1 MRGVA
6 GRLPIESRAMA
17 SKIYTSDL
25 KVGMFVAD
33 LDRPWVDTPFLL
45 QGFLIENQEQI
56 LALKTHC
63 EYVIV
68 DRARSTGAEFE
79 APAAVTPDSARR
91 AAGTP
96 AHKATASASAASGD
110 EVTHLS
116 RTEEAAAKPRR
127 ASAAADSESGST
139 RRTARFPAS
148 VPYRAYRRAGAP
160 KEEGG
165 GFFGRFFGRLRGG
178 RGDGDDAPA
187 QKMEPPRESPQ
198 EFAARAELLPPGI
211 QVQTY
216 VDQVSVEEEVPRA
229 QEAVER
235 GAGLLDKL
243 VNDIRLG
250 QSFEIERVEE
260 IVGDMVESVVRNPD
274 AAMWIARLREED
286 IATYGH
292 GLQVSVYLTAF
303 GRHLGFP
310 KPQLAQLA
318 QIGLLLDIG
327 KIKLPRYLLEKQ
339 GRYTA
344 EEYEEAKRH
353 VQHSVDIL
361 HQTANIDPEVLEGV
375 EQHHERMNGSGY
387 PKGYVG
393 DEIGIYGRMAGIV
406 DTFAALTNHRPYA
419 AAASSYEALRSISGW
434 AGDFFHEPLVQQFV
448 SSIGVFPVGSLIEL
462 STGEVAI
469 VVAHNKVR
477 RLKPRVLVV
486 TGPDKTRSP
495 HPAMLDLL
503 YENKS
508 GGDEPVFIKR
518 GLPAGAYDLDLKD
531 FYLS

>member
-1 MRGVA
+1 
-6 GRLPIESRAMA
+6 MA
-17 SKIYTSDL
+17 SKIFTTDL

-45 QGFLIENQEQI
+45 QGFLIENDEQI
-56 LALKTHC
+56 LALRTHC

-68 DRARSTGAEFE
+68 DRARSTGDQFE
-79 APAAVTPDSARR
+79 APPAASPGTGRKPGAPMTGSGAAAGSGSAGGDPDAVTEVKAATPVAKDRPAR
-91 AAGTP
+91 
-96 AHKATASASAASGD
+96 AH
-110 EVTHLS
+110 
-116 RTEEAAAKPRR
+116 
-127 ASAAADSESGST
+127 ADGSPM
-139 RRTARFPAS
+139 RTARFPAS
-148 VPYRAYRRAGAP
+148 VPYRSRRAEAPGTGADDR
-160 KEEGG
+160 
-165 GFFGRFFGRLRGG
+165 GFLGRLFGRLKGDK
-178 RGDGDDAPA
+178 RGDDDRASVPP
-187 QKMEPPRESPQ
+187 MEPPRETPQ
-198 EFAARAELLPPGI
+198 EFAARAELLPPGVE
-211 QVQTY
+211 VQTY
-216 VDQVSVEEEVPRA
+216 VDQVSVEDEVPRA
-229 QEAVER
+229 QAAVEH
-235 GAGLLDKL
+235 ASSLLDKL
-243 VNDIRLG
+243 VSDIRLG

-274 AAMWIARLREED
+274 AAMWIARLRQED

-310 KPQLAQLA
+310 KAQLAQLA

-327 KIKLPRYLLEKQ
+327 KIKLPRYLMEKQ

-353 VQHSVDIL
+353 VEHGIEIL
-361 HQTANIDPEVLEGV
+361 HNTRNIDPEVMEGI

-387 PKGYVG
+387 PRGFVG
-393 DEIGIYGRMAGIV
+393 DEIGIYGRMSGIV

-419 AAASSYEALRSISGW
+419 AASSSYEALRSISGW

-503 YENKS
+503 YENKA
-508 GGDEPVFIKR
+508 GGDEPVYIKR
-518 GLPAGAYDLDLKD
+518 GLPAGAYDLDLRD

>member
-1 MRGVA
+1 
-6 GRLPIESRAMA
+6 MA
-17 SKIYTSDL
+17 SKIFTSDL

-45 QGFLIENQEQI
+45 QGFLIENDEQI
-56 LALKTHC
+56 LALRTHC
-63 EYVIV
+63 EYVMV
-68 DRARSTGAEFE
+68 DRARSIGSEFE
-79 APAAVTPDSARR
+79 AVSGLSPATNTMPSMRS
-91 AAGTP
+91 
-96 AHKATASASAASGD
+96 KALRTSPGAQIDPD
-110 EVTHLS
+110 EVTQLS
-116 RTEEAAAKPRR
+116 SPTERALAARPAKRDGKVV
-127 ASAAADSESGST
+127 ALKE
-139 RRTARFPAS
+139 TARSNTSSAPATS
-148 VPYRAYRRAGAP
+148 ADDAYAATPTTAQTGLI
-160 KEEGG
+160 
-165 GFFGRFFGRLRGG
+165 GRLL
-178 RGDGDDAPA
+178 DAWTNWWRRPTA
-187 QKMEPPRESPQ
+187 LQSAPLSETPRETPQ
-198 EFAARAELLPPGI
+198 EFAARAELMPAGI
-211 QVQTY
+211 EVRTY
-216 VDQVSVEEEVPRA
+216 VDVVSVEEEVPRA
-229 QEAVER
+229 QAAV
-235 GAGLLDKL
+235 AKASDLLEKL
-243 VNDIRLG
+243 VKDIRLG

-260 IVGDMVESVVRNPD
+260 IVEGMVESIVRNPD

-286 IATYGH
+286 ISTYGH
-292 GLQVSVYLTAF
+292 GLQVCVYLASF
-303 GRHLGFP
+303 GRHIGFP
-310 KPQLAQLA
+310 KAQLSQLA

-339 GRYTA
+339 GRLTA

-353 VQHSVDIL
+353 VAHGIAIL
-361 HQTANIDPEVLEGV
+361 TQTPNIDPEVLEGI

-387 PKGYVG
+387 PNGHVG

-419 AAASSYEALRSISGW
+419 AAASSYEALRSLTGW

-469 VVAHNKVR
+469 VVAHNRVR

-503 YENKS
+503 YDTTS

-531 FYLS
+531 FYLA

>member
-1 MRGVA
+1 
-6 GRLPIESRAMA
+6 MA
-17 SKIYTSDL
+17 SKIYTKDL

-45 QGFLIENQEQI
+45 QGFLVENDEQI

-79 APAAVTPDSARR
+79 ATAPVGPDPVR
-91 AAGTP
+91 
-96 AHKATASASAASGD
+96 HASGVPAQKQAGGSGTGSD
-110 EVTHLS
+110 DVTHLS
-116 RTEEAAAKPRR
+116 RTEEAAPTKARR
-127 ASAAADSESGST
+127 ASVAAGADSNAG
-139 RRTARFPAS
+139 RRSARFPAS
-148 VPYRAYRRAGAP
+148 VPYHAYRRPGAA
-160 KEEGG
+160 KEESGG
-165 GFFGRFFGRLRGG
+165 LLGRLFGRLRGG
-178 RGDGDDAPA
+178 GKPDEHAARPA
-187 QKMEPPRESPQ
+187 RMESPRETPQ

-250 QSFEIERVEE
+250 QSFEIDRVEE

-310 KPQLAQLA
+310 KTQLGQLA

-327 KIKLPRYLLEKQ
+327 KIKLPRFLLEKQ

-361 HQTANIDPEVLEGV
+361 HQTANIDPEVIEGV

-419 AAASSYEALRSISGW
+419 AASSSYEALRSISGW

-503 YENKS
+503 YENKA

>member
-1 MRGVA
+1 
-6 GRLPIESRAMA
+6 MA
-17 SKIYTSDL
+17 SKIYTTDL

-45 QGFLIENQEQI
+45 QGFLIENEEQI
-56 LALKTHC
+56 HALRTHC

-79 APAAVTPDSARR
+79 VVQGAGAASPAPPRR
-91 AAGTP
+91 PMATP
-96 AHKATASASAASGD
+96 ARPGHTLDPNEATPLSAPIEPAERKKAPDVERKEAPGAARNLNRAYEVPPEARAASGGPGLLGRLFGGMKRWGKKAD
-110 EVTHLS
+110 
-116 RTEEAAAKPRR
+116 
-127 ASAAADSESGST
+127 AAD
-139 RRTARFPAS
+139 ARQA
-148 VPYRAYRRAGAP
+148 
-160 KEEGG
+160 
-165 GFFGRFFGRLRGG
+165 
-178 RGDGDDAPA
+178 
-187 QKMEPPRESPQ
+187 MEAPRETPQ

-211 QVQTY
+211 EVQTY
-216 VDQVSVEEEVPRA
+216 VDQVTVEDETPRA
-229 QEAVER
+229 RAAV
-235 GAGLLDKL
+235 AKASDLLENL
-243 VNDIRLG
+243 VRDIRLG
-250 QSFEIERVEE
+250 QSFEVERVEE
-260 IVGDMVESVVRNPD
+260 IVEGMVESIVRNPD
-274 AAMWIARLREED
+274 AAMWVARLREED
-286 IATYGH
+286 ISTYGH
-292 GLQVSVYLTAF
+292 GLQVCVYLTAF

-310 KPQLAQLA
+310 KAQLEQLA

-327 KIKLPRYLLEKQ
+327 KIKLPKYLLEKQ
-339 GRYTA
+339 GRLTT
-344 EEYEEAKRH
+344 EEYEDAKRH
-353 VQHSVDIL
+353 VNHGIEIL
-361 HQTANIDPEVLEGV
+361 SATPNVDPEVLEGI

-387 PKGYVG
+387 PHGFEG
-393 DEIGIYGRMAGIV
+393 NEIGIYGRMAGIV

-503 YENKS
+503 YDGKA

>member
-1 MRGVA
+1 
-6 GRLPIESRAMA
+6 MA
-17 SKIYTSDL
+17 SKIYTTDL

-45 QGFLIENQEQI
+45 QGFLIENDEQI
-56 LALKTHC
+56 LALRTHC

-68 DRARSTGAEFE
+68 DRARSTGDQFE
-79 APAAVTPDSARR
+79 APAAGGPAPLRKPGAPVTRGTPSSQSGAASDPDAVTHIKPPQAVESARR
-91 AAGTP
+91 AAAPSVRVDG
-96 AHKATASASAASGD
+96 
-110 EVTHLS
+110 
-116 RTEEAAAKPRR
+116 KPV
-127 ASAAADSESGST
+127 
-139 RRTARFPAS
+139 RTARFPTS
-148 VPYRAYRRAGAP
+148 VPYRARKTG
-160 KEEGG
+160 EVEGDEPG
-165 GFFGRFFGRLRGG
+165 LFGRLFG
-178 RGDGDDAPA
+178 RLKGRRKDEDERAPA
-187 QKMEPPRESPQ
+187 LPEPPRETPQ
-198 EFAARAELLPPGI
+198 EFAARAELLPPGVE
-211 QVQTY
+211 VQTY
-216 VDQVSVEEEVPRA
+216 VDQVTVEDEVPRA
-229 QEAVER
+229 QAAVEH
-235 GAGLLDKL
+235 ASGLLDKL
-243 VNDIRLG
+243 VHDIRLG

-260 IVGDMVESVVRNPD
+260 IVSDMVESVVRNPD

-310 KPQLAQLA
+310 KTQLAQLA

-353 VQHSVDIL
+353 VDHGIDIL
-361 HQTANIDPEVLEGV
+361 THTKNI
-375 EQHHERMNGSGY
+375 
-387 PKGYVG
+387 
-393 DEIGIYGRMAGIV
+393 

-503 YENKS
+503 YENKT
-508 GGDEPVFIKR
+508 GGEEPVYIKR
-518 GLPAGAYDLDLKD
+518 GLAAGAYDLDLKD

>member
-1 MRGVA
+1 
-6 GRLPIESRAMA
+6 MA
-17 SKIYTSDL
+17 NKIYTTDL

-45 QGFLIENQEQI
+45 QGFLVENDEQI
-56 LALKTHC
+56 LALRTHC
-63 EYVIV
+63 EYVII
-68 DRARSTGAEFE
+68 DRARSTGDQFE
-79 APAAVTPDSARR
+79 APAVASVAVTR
-91 AAGTP
+91 TP
-96 AHKATASASAASGD
+96 MSPAT
-110 EVTHLS
+110 
-116 RTEEAAAKPRR
+116 
-127 ASAAADSESGST
+127 SAAAASTAGAKPDDVTEVKPATPVAKDKPGSHADSMAG
-139 RRTARFPAS
+139 RTARFPKS
-148 VPYRAYRRAGAP
+148 VPYRSRRTEAPGNGADEP
-160 KEEGG
+160 GL
-165 GFFGRFFGRLRGG
+165 FGRLFG
-178 RGDGDDAPA
+178 RLKAGKRKDEHEASTPPLEA
-187 QKMEPPRESPQ
+187 PRETPQ

-211 QVQTY
+211 AVQTY
-216 VDQVSVEEEVPRA
+216 VDQVSVEDEVPRA
-229 QEAVER
+229 QAAVER
-235 GAGLLDKL
+235 GSGLLDKL
-243 VNDIRLG
+243 VHDIRLG

-260 IVGDMVESVVRNPD
+260 IVGDMVDSVVRNPD

-310 KPQLAQLA
+310 KAQLSQLA

-353 VQHSVDIL
+353 VEHGIEIL
-361 HQTANIDPEVLEGV
+361 SHTRNIDPEVMEGI

-419 AAASSYEALRSISGW
+419 AASSSYEALRSISGW

-503 YENKS
+503 YENKA
-508 GGDEPVFIKR
+508 GGDEPVYIKR
-518 GLPAGAYDLDLKD
+518 GLPAGAYDLDLRD

>member
-1 MRGVA
+1 
-6 GRLPIESRAMA
+6 MA
-17 SKIYTSDL
+17 SKIFTSDL

-45 QGFLIENQEQI
+45 QGFLIENDEQI
-56 LALKTHC
+56 LALRTHC
-63 EYVIV
+63 EFVMV

-79 APAAVTPDSARR
+79 SVSGISPATNTLPMRGKPRMLPGASGQIDPEEVTQLSSPGDRAAAPRPVKRATRFAERRESVARATGNAAAANADTAYEVTPTVAQPGFMTR
-91 AAGTP
+91 ALAGFKGLFGKP
-96 AHKATASASAASGD
+96 G
-110 EVTHLS
+110 
-116 RTEEAAAKPRR
+116 EAAA
-127 ASAAADSESGST
+127 
-139 RRTARFPAS
+139 
-148 VPYRAYRRAGAP
+148 
-160 KEEGG
+160 
-165 GFFGRFFGRLRGG
+165 
-178 RGDGDDAPA
+178 A
-187 QKMEPPRESPQ
+187 QLPEQPRETAQ

-211 QVQTY
+211 EVQTY
-216 VDQVSVEEEVPRA
+216 ADQASVEEEVPRA
-229 QEAVER
+229 EAAVKL
-235 GAGLLDKL
+235 ASDLLEKL
-243 VNDIRLG
+243 VKDIRLG
-250 QSFEIERVEE
+250 QSFEIDRVEE
-260 IVGDMVESVVRNPD
+260 IVEGMVESIVRNPD
-274 AAMWIARLREED
+274 AAMWIARLREQD
-286 IATYGH
+286 ISTYGH
-292 GLQVSVYLTAF
+292 GLQVSVYLASF
-303 GRHLGFP
+303 GRHIGFP
-310 KPQLAQLA
+310 KQQLSQLA

-339 GRYTA
+339 GRLTA

-353 VQHSVDIL
+353 VDHGIAIL
-361 HQTANIDPEVLEGV
+361 SETPNIDPEVLEGI

-387 PKGYVG
+387 PHGYVG
-393 DEIGIYGRMAGIV
+393 EEIGIYGRMAGIV

-419 AAASSYEALRSISGW
+419 AAASSYEALRSLSGW

-469 VVAHNKVR
+469 VVAHNRVR

-503 YENKS
+503 YDTKS

-531 FYLS
+531 FYLG

>member
-1 MRGVA
+1 
-6 GRLPIESRAMA
+6 MA
-17 SKIYTSDL
+17 SKIFTGDL
-25 KVGMFVAD
+25 KIGMFVAD

-45 QGFLIENQEQI
+45 QGFLVENEEQI

-63 EYVIV
+63 EWVMV

-79 APAAVTPDSARR
+79 AVAGISPATNTMPGIRRQQIVVVKPGTTVDPNAATPPSPPEAQESPSAKKRSPADPNR
-91 AAGTP
+91 VEVVVP
-96 AHKATASASAASGD
+96 AH
-110 EVTHLS
+110 
-116 RTEEAAAKPRR
+116 AKPRGDPIPMEDR
-127 ASAAADSESGST
+127 TYPGDGVGGRSGLFSRMISGFKGWGRKGGGAS
-139 RRTARFPAS
+139 PAS
-148 VPYRAYRRAGAP
+148 GPARPIEIP
-160 KEEGG
+160 KET
-165 GFFGRFFGRLRGG
+165 
-178 RGDGDDAPA
+178 
-187 QKMEPPRESPQ
+187 PQ

-211 QVQTY
+211 EVQTY
-216 VDQVSVEEEVPRA
+216 VDRVTVEEEVPRA
-229 QEAVER
+229 QAAVNS
-235 GAGLLDKL
+235 ASDLLDKL
-243 VNDIRLG
+243 ARDIRIG

-260 IVGDMVESVVRNPD
+260 IVEEMVESVVRNPD
-274 AAMWIARLREED
+274 AAMWVARLREED
-286 IATYGH
+286 ISTYGH

-310 KPQLAQLA
+310 KPQLEQLA

-339 GRYTA
+339 GRLTA

-353 VQHSVDIL
+353 VQHGIDIL
-361 HQTANIDPEVLEGV
+361 SATANIDAEIIRGIE
-375 EQHHERMNGSGY
+375 EHHERMNGSGY
-387 PKGYVG
+387 PNGRVG
-393 DEIGIYGRMAGIV
+393 EEIGIYGRMAGIV

-503 YENKS
+503 YDHKA
-508 GGDEPVFIKR
+508 GGEDPVYIKR

-531 FYLS
+531 FYLA

>member
-1 MRGVA
+1 
-6 GRLPIESRAMA
+6 MA
-17 SKIYTSDL
+17 SKIFTSDL

-45 QGFLIENQEQI
+45 QGFLIENDEQV
-56 LALKTHC
+56 LALRTHC
-63 EYVIV
+63 EYVMV

-79 APAAVTPDSARR
+79 AVSGISPATNTMPSMRAKPRMAGATSGIDPDEATPLSTPEDRAPRPKPARRTAKAGEMKDSGARAPSGAGVPATDADTAYAVTPTQKRPSLIARALAGLKALTR
-91 AAGTP
+91 KPGTALAAP
-96 AHKATASASAASGD
+96 
-110 EVTHLS
+110 LP
-116 RTEEAAAKPRR
+116 EA
-127 ASAAADSESGST
+127 
-139 RRTARFPAS
+139 
-148 VPYRAYRRAGAP
+148 
-160 KEEGG
+160 
-165 GFFGRFFGRLRGG
+165 
-178 RGDGDDAPA
+178 
-187 QKMEPPRESPQ
+187 PRETPQ
-198 EFAARAELLPPGI
+198 EFAARAELLPHGI
-211 QVQTY
+211 AVQTY
-216 VDQVSVEEEVPRA
+216 VDQASVEEEVPRA
-229 QEAVER
+229 ESAVKEAST
-235 GAGLLDKL
+235 LLEKL
-243 VNDIRLG
+243 VQDIRLG

-260 IVGDMVESVVRNPD
+260 IVAGMVESIVRNPD

-286 IATYGH
+286 ISTYGH
-292 GLQVSVYLTAF
+292 GLQVSVYLASF
-303 GRHLGFP
+303 GRHIGFP
-310 KPQLAQLA
+310 KEQLSQLA

-339 GRYTA
+339 GRLTA

-353 VQHSVDIL
+353 VDHGIAIL
-361 HQTANIDPEVLEGV
+361 SETPNIDPEVLKGI

-387 PKGYVG
+387 PHGYVG
-393 DEIGIYGRMAGIV
+393 EEIGVYGRMAGIV

-419 AAASSYEALRSISGW
+419 AASSSYEALRSLTGW

-469 VVAHNKVR
+469 VVAHNRVR

-503 YENKS
+503 YDTKS

-531 FYLS
+531 FYLG

>member
-1 MRGVA
+1 
-6 GRLPIESRAMA
+6 MA
-17 SKIYTSDL
+17 SKIYTTDL

-45 QGFLIENQEQI
+45 QGFLIENDEQI
-56 LALKTHC
+56 LALRTHC

-68 DRARSTGAEFE
+68 DRARSTGDQFE
-79 APAAVTPDSARR
+79 AAPAS
-91 AAGTP
+91 
-96 AHKATASASAASGD
+96 ATAVSRAPAGAPPAASG
-110 EVTHLS
+110 
-116 RTEEAAAKPRR
+116 AAQERN
-127 ASAAADSESGST
+127 AADPDAVTEVRPATAVAKEMPRAHADGT
-139 RRTARFPAS
+139 PMRTARFPAS
-148 VPYRAYRRAGAP
+148 VPYRSRRAAAPGNGAQD
-160 KEEGG
+160 ER
-165 GFFGRFFGRLRGG
+165 GFIGRLFGRLKGG
-178 RGDGDDAPA
+178 KRGDDRDMP
-187 QKMEPPRESPQ
+187 QERLEPPRETPQ

-216 VDQVSVEEEVPRA
+216 VDQVSVEDEVPRA
-229 QEAVER
+229 QAAVER
-235 GAGLLDKL
+235 GANLLEKL
-243 VNDIRLG
+243 VNDVRLG

-353 VQHSVDIL
+353 VEHGIEIL
-361 HQTANIDPEVLEGV
+361 RNTRNIDPEVMEGV

-387 PKGYVG
+387 PRGFEG
-393 DEIGIYGRMAGIV
+393 NEIGIYGRMAGIV

-419 AAASSYEALRSISGW
+419 AASSSYEALRSISGW

-503 YENKS
+503 YENKA
-508 GGDEPVFIKR
+508 GGDDPVYIKR
-518 GLPAGAYDLDLKD
+518 GLPAGAYDLDLRD

>member
-1 MRGVA
+1 
-6 GRLPIESRAMA
+6 
-17 SKIYTSDL
+17 
-25 KVGMFVAD
+25 
-33 LDRPWVDTPFLL
+33 
-45 QGFLIENQEQI
+45 
-56 LALKTHC
+56 
-63 EYVIV
+63 
-68 DRARSTGAEFE
+68 
-79 APAAVTPDSARR
+79 
-91 AAGTP
+91 
-96 AHKATASASAASGD
+96 
-110 EVTHLS
+110 
-116 RTEEAAAKPRR
+116 
-127 ASAAADSESGST
+127 
-139 RRTARFPAS
+139 
-148 VPYRAYRRAGAP
+148 
-160 KEEGG
+160 
-165 GFFGRFFGRLRGG
+165 
-178 RGDGDDAPA
+178 
-187 QKMEPPRESPQ
+187 
-198 EFAARAELLPPGI
+198 
-211 QVQTY
+211 
-216 VDQVSVEEEVPRA
+216 
-229 QEAVER
+229 
-235 GAGLLDKL
+235 
-243 VNDIRLG
+243 
-250 QSFEIERVEE
+250 
-260 IVGDMVESVVRNPD
+260 
-274 AAMWIARLREED
+274 MWIARLRQED

-292 GLQVSVYLTAF
+292 GLQVSVYITSF

-310 KPQLAQLA
+310 KAQLSQLA

-339 GRYTA
+339 GRYTT

-353 VQHSVDIL
+353 VQHGIEIL
-361 HQTANIDPEVLEGV
+361 SQTENIDPEVIEGI

-503 YENKS
+503 YENKA
-508 GGDEPVFIKR
+508 GGDEPVYIKR
-518 GLPAGAYDLDLKD
+518 GLAAGAYDLDLKD

>member
-1 MRGVA
+1 
-6 GRLPIESRAMA
+6 MA
-17 SKIYTSDL
+17 SKIFTSDL

-45 QGFLIENQEQI
+45 QGFLIENDEQI

-63 EYVIV
+63 DFVMV

-79 APAAVTPDSARR
+79 AVSGISPATNTLPAMRSKPRPGADGIDPEEATTLSSPEDRAPAAKRAKRTGKISEARQPPPR
-91 AAGTP
+91 AP
-96 AHKATASASAASGD
+96 ATAPRADAETGYEVAPTPERPGFMARALAGLKGLMRKPGD
-110 EVTHLS
+110 SV
-116 RTEEAAAKPRR
+116 AAAPPE
-127 ASAAADSESGST
+127 A
-139 RRTARFPAS
+139 
-148 VPYRAYRRAGAP
+148 
-160 KEEGG
+160 
-165 GFFGRFFGRLRGG
+165 
-178 RGDGDDAPA
+178 
-187 QKMEPPRESPQ
+187 PRETPQ
-198 EFAARAELLPPGI
+198 EFAARAELLPAGLE
-211 QVQTY
+211 VQTY
-216 VDQVSVEEEVPRA
+216 VDQASVEEEVPRA
-229 QEAVER
+229 QAAVTQ
-235 GAGLLDKL
+235 ASTLLEKL

-250 QSFEIERVEE
+250 QSFEIERIEE
-260 IVGDMVESVVRNPD
+260 IVEGMVESIVRNPD

-286 IATYGH
+286 ISTYGH
-292 GLQVSVYLTAF
+292 GLQVSVYLASF
-303 GRHLGFP
+303 GRHIGFP
-310 KPQLAQLA
+310 KEQLSQLA

-339 GRYTA
+339 GRLTA

-353 VQHSVDIL
+353 VAHGIAIL
-361 HQTANIDPEVLEGV
+361 TETPNIDPEVLEGI

-387 PKGYVG
+387 PNGYVG
-393 DEIGIYGRMAGIV
+393 EEIGIYGRMAGIV

-419 AAASSYEALRSISGW
+419 AASSSYEALRSLSGW

-469 VVAHNKVR
+469 VVAHNRVR

-503 YENKS
+503 YDTKS

-518 GLPAGAYDLDLKD
+518 GLPAGAHDLDLKD
-531 FYLS
+531 FYLG

>member
-1 MRGVA
+1 
-6 GRLPIESRAMA
+6 MA
-17 SKIYTSDL
+17 SKIFTTDL

-45 QGFLIENQEQI
+45 QGFLIENDEQI
-56 LALKTHC
+56 HALRTHC
-63 EYVIV
+63 EWVMV

-79 APAAVTPDSARR
+79 APAGVNVAPPLRTATPTPPRPGQTIDPDAATTLSSPVEPPAKGAAPSR
-91 AAGTP
+91 A
-96 AHKATASASAASGD
+96 K
-110 EVTHLS
+110 VVNLK
-116 RTEEAAAKPRR
+116 EAAASR
-127 ASAAADSESGST
+127 AAAAPSPAKDPN
-139 RRTARFPAS
+139 RTYDVHPSAQTPDE
-148 VPYRAYRRAGAP
+148 P
-160 KEEGG
+160 
-165 GFFGRFFGRLRGG
+165 GFLGRLFSGLKGWRRKGSG
-178 RGDGDDAPA
+178 AGDRAAP
-187 QKMEPPRESPQ
+187 QPIETPRETPQ

-211 QVQTY
+211 AVQTY
-216 VDQVSVEEEVPRA
+216 VDQVSVEEEVPIA
-229 QEAVER
+229 QAAVKH
-235 GAGLLDKL
+235 ASTLLENL
-243 VNDIRLG
+243 VKDIRLG

-260 IVGDMVESVVRNPD
+260 IVADMVESIVRNPD
-274 AAMWIARLREED
+274 AAMWVARLREED
-286 IATYGH
+286 ISTYGH
-292 GLQVSVYLTAF
+292 GLQVSVYLTSF

-310 KPQLAQLA
+310 KAQLEQLA

-327 KIKLPRYLLEKQ
+327 KIRLPRYLLEKQ
-339 GRYTA
+339 GRLTA

-353 VQHSVDIL
+353 VTHGIEIL
-361 HQTANIDPEVLEGV
+361 SQTPNVDPEVLEGI

-387 PKGYVG
+387 PKGFEG
-393 DEIGIYGRMAGIV
+393 NEIGVYGRMAGIV

-503 YENKS
+503 YDTKS
-508 GGDEPVFIKR
+508 GGEEPVYIKR
-518 GLPAGAYDLDLKD
+518 GLPAGAYELDLKD